1 MIIVIGWAM
10 KMNTNGGVHECVRGR
25 LTYVNLC

>member
-1 MIIVIGWAM
+1 M

-25 LTYVNLC
+25 LTYVDYVDYVNLC